1 MFNILKH
8 RIRRRMALMRSNF
21 GSRCVQ
27 SPYAWQF
34 INDVLSN
41 RTPYHA
47 YADLKEQLRALSRR
61 NRKIAKMLLRLANY
75 LQPATAWLPGEYKD
89 FAPFVER
96 GCSRTAVQ
104 IMPAGSRAKG
114 QYPKSDVQCPMSTV
128 ITFYDAEGN
137 TSAIVV
143 LGLDSTAATIAN
155 WRTLQASP
163 WATLTFDLGHT
174 GVILVNNAYT
184 KQHYN
189 VNV

>member
-1 MFNILKH
+1 
-8 RIRRRMALMRSNF
+8 MALVRSNF

-41 RTPYHA
+41 RTPYYA
-47 YADLKEQLRALSRR
+47 YADLKEQLRFLSCRD
-61 NRKIAKMLLRLANY
+61 RKIAKMLLRLANY
-75 LQPATAWLPGEYKD
+75 LQPATACLPEEHKD

-104 IMPAGSRAKG
+104 IMPAGSSANR
-114 QYPKSDVQCPMSTV
+114 QYPKSDVQCPMPTV
-128 ITFYDAEGN
+128 ITFCDAEGN

-143 LGLDSTAATIAN
+143 LGLNSTADTIAN
-155 WRTLQASP
+155 WRTMQVSP

>member
-1 MFNILKH
+1 MKTLVHK
-8 RIRRRMALMRSNF
+8 IRRRMALMRNNF

-47 YADLKEQLRALSRR
+47 YTDLKEQLRALSRR
-61 NRKIAKMLLRLANY
+61 DRKIAKMLLRLANH
-75 LQPATAWLPGEYKD
+75 LQPTTVWLPEEHKD

-96 GCSRTAVQ
+96 GCSRTVVQ
-104 IMPAGSRAKG
+104 QAA
-114 QYPKSDVQCPMSTV
+114 SDAQNSTFV
-128 ITFYDAEGN
+128 RFCDAEDN

-143 LGLDSTAATIAN
+143 LGLNSTAASLCN

-163 WATLTFDLGHT
+163 WATLTFDLGHI
-174 GVILVNNAYT
+174 GVILANDACT
-184 KQHYN
+184 KQQYICRIRN
-189 VNV
+189 